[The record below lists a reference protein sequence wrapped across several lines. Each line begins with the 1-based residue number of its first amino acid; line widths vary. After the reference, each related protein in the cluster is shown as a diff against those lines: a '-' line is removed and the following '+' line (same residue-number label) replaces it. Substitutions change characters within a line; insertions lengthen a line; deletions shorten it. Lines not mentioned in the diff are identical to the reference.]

1 MGAYDTGAASCT
13 NTTGRAALEGALFFV
28 VYQIRNDKDP
38 DNTIYLTREA
48 WYGILDLAEEYGWN
62 PMGAVLPG
70 QYETFELSPA
80 GTYLGSPLTLY
91 WNGGSDDGRL
101 VVIEDA
107 LNLADALEQAFM
119 EYEPLRVPA
128 SYFLFEPL
136 EGSYPARPSIG
147 ALSAVI
153 DICRTGAFWIEP
165 HTRVH

>member
-1 MGAYDTGAASCT
+1 MGAYKTGQLSEASE
-13 NTTGRAALEGALFFV
+13 AALEGVFLYV
-28 VYQIRNDKDP
+28 VYQLRNDKYP
-38 DNTIYLTREA
+38 DNSIYLTREA

-70 QYETFELSPA
+70 MFENYELSPA
-80 GTYLGSPLTLY
+80 GSYLGTPLSLY

-136 EGSYPARPSIG
+136 DQSFPPRPSIG
-147 ALSAVI
+147 ALTAVI

-165 HTRVH
+165 YNRVH